1 MLQRKAY
8 EHLVKWKNTTD
19 KKALLITGARQIG
32 KTYIIRKFA
41 EENYSNFIEIN
52 FITNPDA
59 AKIFNGDLNAETIL
73 INLTAYTQNPLVKGD
88 TLIFFDEIQE
98 CPSARTAIKFLVD
111 DGQFDYIESGSLLGV
126 RYKEVKSYPVGYEE
140 NYRMYPLDFEEFA
153 TANGI
158 QPQTIEYLKKCY
170 DNKETVTEAV
180 HQSMLK
186 LFQYYI
192 IVGGMPAVVQKFV
205 DTKDIGEVLKIQ
217 KDILDLY
224 RQDISKYSDN
234 NKEKI
239 KSIFDLIPAQLNDR
253 NRRFT
258 LSDIKN
264 SARMLRYETSFNW
277 LADAGVALP
286 CYNITEPVL
295 PLELNL
301 QNNLFKLFLCD
312 TGLLCAASMGNIQ
325 FDILSGDLSVN
336 MGSILENVFAQELV
350 SNGFLLRY
358 FNKKNIGENDFIVQK
373 GKSAVPIEIKSGN
386 DYTKHKA
393 LDNLIAKQSWNIN
406 SGIVFCKGN
415 LEIENG
421 ITYYPWYMS
430 MFFKQETLPEH
441 LKVNVDIV
449 NI

>member
-8 EHLVKWKNTTD
+8 EHLVKWKNTPD

-73 INLTAYTQNPLVKGD
+73 INLTAYTQKPLVKGD

-180 HQSMLK
+180 HQSLLK

-224 RQDISKYSDN
+224 RQEISKYSDN

-239 KSIFDLIPAQLNDR
+239 KSIFVLIPAQLSDR
-253 NRRFT
+253 N
-258 LSDIKN
+258 
-264 SARMLRYETSFNW
+264 
-277 LADAGVALP
+277 
-286 CYNITEPVL
+286 
-295 PLELNL
+295 
-301 QNNLFKLFLCD
+301 
-312 TGLLCAASMGNIQ
+312 
-325 FDILSGDLSVN
+325 
-336 MGSILENVFAQELV
+336 
-350 SNGFLLRY
+350 
-358 FNKKNIGENDFIVQK
+358 
-373 GKSAVPIEIKSGN
+373 
-386 DYTKHKA
+386 
-393 LDNLIAKQSWNIN
+393 
-406 SGIVFCKGN
+406 
-415 LEIENG
+415 
-421 ITYYPWYMS
+421 
-430 MFFKQETLPEH
+430 
-441 LKVNVDIV
+441 
-449 NI
+449 

>member
-1 MLQRKAY
+1 MLDQYGRNITYLRISITDRCNLRCKY
-8 EHLVKWKNTTD
+8 CMPDGVTDVGMKNILTFEEIWEIVRAGVSLGITHVR
-19 KKALLITGARQIG
+19 ITGGEPLVRKG
-32 KTYIIRKFA
+32 CVDLIRGIRA
-41 EENYSNFIEIN
+41 I
-52 FITNPDA
+52 P
-59 AKIFNGDLNAETIL
+59 GVETITMTTNGVL
-73 INLTAYTQNPLVKGD
+73 LRTYAASLKEAGLDGLNVSLD
-88 TLIFFDEIQE
+88 T
-98 CPSARTAIKFLVD
+98 
-111 DGQFDYIESGSLLGV
+111 
-126 RYKEVKSYPVGYEE
+126 
-140 NYRMYPLDFEEFA
+140 LDFEEFA

-158 QPQTIEYLKKCY
+158 QPQTIEYLRKCY

-180 HQSMLK
+180 HQSLLK

-224 RQDISKYSDN
+224 RQDISKYADS

-239 KSIFDLIPAQLNDR
+239 KSIFDLIPAQLNDK

-358 FNKKNIGENDFIVQK
+358 FNKKNIGEIDFIVQK

-415 LEIENG
+415 LEIESS